1 MESKDDCFYNS
12 VYVVSLRLVFVSI
25 VAENGR
31 EVAQKKGETFD
42 TERQMALSLRKMHC
56 FSANKANISF
66 SLMKSLKIKIE
77 KCFQT

>member
-31 EVAQKKGETFD
+31 EVAKKKGETFD
-42 TERQMALSLRKMHC
+42 TERQMALSR
-56 FSANKANISF
+56 I
-66 SLMKSLKIKIE
+66 KSLTE
-77 KCFQT
+77 MLYFQKLN